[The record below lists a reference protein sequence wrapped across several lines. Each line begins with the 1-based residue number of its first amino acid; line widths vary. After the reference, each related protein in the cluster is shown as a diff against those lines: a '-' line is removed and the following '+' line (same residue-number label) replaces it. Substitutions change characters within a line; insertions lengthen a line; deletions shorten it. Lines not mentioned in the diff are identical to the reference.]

1 MAKKIKYGKILATVF
16 LTVLIWVWAD
26 LAKTEEFSL
35 SGAVITVAK
44 SANPD
49 LWVSF
54 NDESSVSIDSIVF
67 KGPASKV
74 AAATKQKNDGSLNL
88 EFFLDPAQEK
98 INTPGSHTRTL
109 LSLLQKDPEIK
120 KLGLKVV
127 SCTPDTI
134 DIQVVTLVKKML
146 TVRCF
151 DQDQS
156 LVTDAA
162 IDPPQIEMSVPQ
174 SWQGERLVANVS
186 LTPREIEQARTN
198 PVAIKPY
205 IELAP
210 GQIKQAPTNVRVTTP
225 PEKDPR
231 IDYPISATLAIAM
244 SPTMLKNY
252 DVRITNFTAVM
263 AAITI
268 KATLEAKDAYVQQP
282 FPPMTL
288 YILDSDPGSE
298 QRRPVVYNF
307 PEEYVRKDEIVLI
320 GQPVEAQFE
329 LIPKTEQTE

>member
-1 MAKKIKYGKILATVF
+1 MAKIRYGKILAVVI

-54 NDESSVSIDSIVF
+54 NDEPSVSIDSIVF

-74 AAATKQKNDGSLNL
+74 DAATRQKNDGSLNL
-88 EFFLDPAQEK
+88 EFFLDPAQEG
-98 INTPGSHTRTL
+98 INTPGIHTLTL
-109 LSLLQKDPEIK
+109 LSFFQKDPEIK
-120 KLGLKVV
+120 KLGLKVD
-127 SCTPDTI
+127 SCVPETI
-134 DIQVVTLVKKML
+134 DVQVIRLDKKKL
-146 TVRCF
+146 TVKCF
-151 DQDQS
+151 DQDQN
-156 LVTDAA
+156 LITDAA
-162 IDPPQIEMSVPQ
+162 IDPPQIEMAVPE
-174 SWQGERLVANVS
+174 SWLGDALVANVQ

-198 PVAIKPY
+198 PVDVKPY
-205 IELAP
+205 IELVP
-210 GQIKQAPTNVRVTTP
+210 GQRKEASIKVRVTTP

-231 IDYPISATLAIAM
+231 SDYLITATLSVAM
-244 SPTMLKNY
+244 SPTMKQNY
-252 DVRITNFTAVM
+252 DYKITNFTTVM
-263 AAITI
+263 QAITI
-268 KATLEAKDAYVQQP
+268 KATLEAKDAYEQQP

-320 GQPVEAQFE
+320 GQSVEAQFE
-329 LIPKTEQTE
+329 LTPKTEQTE